1 MGTNGRE
8 YGYLNDDSNL
18 ERVIKPA
25 ENGNTVVS
33 TIDVNIQ
40 NAVEKRINEWMADP
54 GSEHI
59 GVVVMNPNN
68 GEVLAMA
75 NNSMF
80 DLNNPRSA
88 ADSFSEEELRE
99 MGLKEAMQTYNRQ
112 HKKTHGSTIT
122 IDQVPEHY
130 SADEIR
136 SYGLQVAW
144 NQKWRNYD
152 ISDTY
157 EPGSPSKIFT
167 VAAALEEGVISPND
181 TFYCDGY
188 QEVAGHQIKCT
199 AFRKGGHGMLT
210 VAEALMVSCNDALM
224 QIAAKM
230 GATTFTRYMNAFGF
244 GQKTGIDLPG
254 EADAKGLVRSASE
267 MNSADLAT
275 NSFGQNYNCSMIQM
289 AAAYG
294 SVINGGSYYE
304 PHVVKQILNDQGS
317 VVKEVKPKLVRETVS
332 ESTSSFIK
340 DALFRTVSEGTGRA
354 AAVEG
359 YEIAGKTGTAEK
371 IPRSAKNYLLS
382 FCGFAPAYDP
392 QVLVY
397 VTVDTPHVE
406 DQPHSIYASSVF
418 SKIMGDILPYL
429 NVFPSV
435 DFEQQQSEAA
445 AQLPEA
451 EGITDNSSVTP
462 ETEAEPKVYETEEYI
477 EPGADSDLPEDV
489 PESTETDETGKN
501 GTDAGGGYVPPAQ
514 TVPETSASES
524 SQESSE
530 AESESSTEA
539 EKQTESAGESTSQAE
554 RETMSATSSAG
565 E

>member
-1 MGTNGRE
+1 
-8 YGYLNDDSNL
+8 
-18 ERVIKPA
+18 
-25 ENGNTVVS
+25 
-33 TIDVNIQ
+33 
-40 NAVEKRINEWMADP
+40 
-54 GSEHI
+54 
-59 GVVVMNPNN
+59 
-68 GEVLAMA
+68 
-75 NNSMF
+75 
-80 DLNNPRSA
+80 
-88 ADSFSEEELRE
+88 
-99 MGLKEAMQTYNRQ
+99 
-112 HKKTHGSTIT
+112 
-122 IDQVPEHY
+122 
-130 SADEIR
+130 
-136 SYGLQVAW
+136 
-144 NQKWRNYD
+144 
-152 ISDTY
+152 
-157 EPGSPSKIFT
+157 
-167 VAAALEEGVISPND
+167 
-181 TFYCDGY
+181 
-188 QEVAGHQIKCT
+188 
-199 AFRKGGHGMLT
+199 MLT

-340 DALFRTVSEGTGRA
+340 DALFRTVSEGTGKA

-435 DFEQQQSEAA
+435 DFEQQSEAA

>member
-1 MGTNGRE
+1 
-8 YGYLNDDSNL
+8 
-18 ERVIKPA
+18 
-25 ENGNTVVS
+25 
-33 TIDVNIQ
+33 
-40 NAVEKRINEWMADP
+40 
-54 GSEHI
+54 
-59 GVVVMNPNN
+59 
-68 GEVLAMA
+68 
-75 NNSMF
+75 
-80 DLNNPRSA
+80 
-88 ADSFSEEELRE
+88 
-99 MGLKEAMQTYNRQ
+99 
-112 HKKTHGSTIT
+112 
-122 IDQVPEHY
+122 
-130 SADEIR
+130 
-136 SYGLQVAW
+136 
-144 NQKWRNYD
+144 
-152 ISDTY
+152 
-157 EPGSPSKIFT
+157 
-167 VAAALEEGVISPND
+167 
-181 TFYCDGY
+181 
-188 QEVAGHQIKCT
+188 
-199 AFRKGGHGMLT
+199 
-210 VAEALMVSCNDALM
+210 
-224 QIAAKM
+224 
-230 GATTFTRYMNAFGF
+230 MNAFGF

-304 PHVVKQILNDQGS
+304 PHVAKQILNDQGS

-340 DALFRTVSEGTGRA
+340 DALFRTVSEGTGKA

-397 VTVDTPHVE
+397 VTIDTPHVE
-406 DQPHSIYASSVF
+406 DQPHSTYASGVF

-489 PESTETDETGKN
+489 PESTETDEAGESGTG
-501 GTDAGGGYVPPAQ
+501 AGSGYVPPAQ
-514 TVPETSASES
+514 TTAETSASES
-524 SQESSE
+524 SPESSA
-530 AESESSTEA
+530 AEGESSTEA
-539 EKQTESAGESTSQAE
+539 ERQAESQTESAGESTSQAE
-554 RETMSATSSAG
+554 RETMSATSSA
-565 E
+565 EE

>member
-1 MGTNGRE
+1 
-8 YGYLNDDSNL
+8 
-18 ERVIKPA
+18 
-25 ENGNTVVS
+25 
-33 TIDVNIQ
+33 
-40 NAVEKRINEWMADP
+40 
-54 GSEHI
+54 
-59 GVVVMNPNN
+59 
-68 GEVLAMA
+68 
-75 NNSMF
+75 
-80 DLNNPRSA
+80 
-88 ADSFSEEELRE
+88 
-99 MGLKEAMQTYNRQ
+99 
-112 HKKTHGSTIT
+112 
-122 IDQVPEHY
+122 
-130 SADEIR
+130 
-136 SYGLQVAW
+136 
-144 NQKWRNYD
+144 
-152 ISDTY
+152 
-157 EPGSPSKIFT
+157 
-167 VAAALEEGVISPND
+167 
-181 TFYCDGY
+181 
-188 QEVAGHQIKCT
+188 
-199 AFRKGGHGMLT
+199 MLT
-210 VAEALMVSCNDALM
+210 VAEALMVSCNDAMM

-230 GATTFTRYMNAFGF
+230 GATTFTRYMDAFGF

-289 AAAYG
+289 AAAYC

-340 DALFRTVSEGTGRA
+340 DALYRTVSEGTGKA

-382 FCGFAPAYDP
+382 FCGFAPVYDP

-406 DQPHSIYASSVF
+406 DQPHSTYASGVF

-489 PESTETDETGKN
+489 PESTETDETGES
-501 GTDAGGGYVPPAQ
+501 GTDAGSGYVPPAQ
-514 TVPETSASES
+514 TASETSASES
-524 SQESSE
+524 SPESSA

-539 EKQTESAGESTSQAE
+539 ERQMESQTESAGESTSQAE

>member
-1 MGTNGRE
+1 MSDDDKLE
-8 YGYLNDDSNL
+8 ALNSLWKN
-18 ERVIKPA
+18 
-25 ENGNTVVS
+25 
-33 TIDVNIQ
+33 
-40 NAVEKRINEWMADP
+40 
-54 GSEHI
+54 
-59 GVVVMNPNN
+59 
-68 GEVLAMA
+68 
-75 NNSMF
+75 F
-80 DLNNPRSA
+80 C
-88 ADSFSEEELRE
+88 
-99 MGLKEAMQTYNRQ
+99 
-112 HKKTHGSTIT
+112 
-122 IDQVPEHY
+122 
-130 SADEIR
+130 
-136 SYGLQVAW
+136 
-144 NQKWRNYD
+144 

-157 EPGSPSKIFT
+157 EPGSTIKPFT
-167 VAAALEEGVISPND
+167 VATALETGALKGDE
-181 TFYCDGY
+181 TFYCGGMLHVGDHDIHCINR
-188 QEVAGHQIKCT
+188 E
-199 AFRKGGHGMLT
+199 GHGT
-210 VAEALMVSCNDALM
+210 QTIKEAVQNSCNVALM
-224 QIAAKM
+224 QI
-230 GATTFTRYMNAFGF
+230 GALIGKDNLSKYQHVFGF
-244 GQKTGIDLPG
+244 GELTGIDLPG
-254 EADAKGLVRSASE
+254 DASTEGLLYTPENMDDAS
-267 MNSADLAT
+267 LAT
-275 NSFGQNYNCSMIQM
+275 NSFGQNFNVTMTQLVSGFCSL
-289 AAAYG
+289 
-294 SVINGGSYYE
+294 INGGDYYE

-340 DALFRTVSEGTGRA
+340 DALFRTVSEGTGKA

-435 DFEQQQSEAA
+435 DFEQQSEAA

>member
-1 MGTNGRE
+1 
-8 YGYLNDDSNL
+8 
-18 ERVIKPA
+18 
-25 ENGNTVVS
+25 
-33 TIDVNIQ
+33 
-40 NAVEKRINEWMADP
+40 
-54 GSEHI
+54 
-59 GVVVMNPNN
+59 
-68 GEVLAMA
+68 MA

-88 ADSFSEEELRE
+88 ADSCSEEELRTY
-99 MGLKEAMQTYNRQ
+99 GLKEAMQTYNRQ
-112 HKKTHGSTIT
+112 HKKTDGSTIT
-122 IDQVPEHY
+122 TDQVPEHY

-136 SYGLQVAW
+136 SFGLQVAW

-152 ISDTY
+152 ISDTF

-210 VAEALMVSCNDALM
+210 AAEALMVSCNDAMM

-230 GATTFTRYMNAFGF
+230 GATTFTRYMTAFGF

-289 AAAYG
+289 AAAYC

-304 PHVVKQILNDQGS
+304 PHVVKQILNEQGS

-332 ESTSSFIK
+332 ESTSNFIK
-340 DALFRTVSEGTGRA
+340 DALFRTVSEGTGKA

-397 VTVDTPHVE
+397 VTIDTPHVE
-406 DQPHSIYASSVF
+406 DQPHSTYASGVF

-435 DFEQQQSEAA
+435 DFETQQNEAA

-451 EGITDNSSVTP
+451 EGITDNSGLTSETETP
-462 ETEAEPKVYETEEYI
+462 EEPKVYETEEYI
-477 EPGADSDLPEDV
+477 EPGDDSDLPEDV
-489 PESTETDETGKN
+489 PESTEDGEN
-501 GTDAGGGYVPPAQ
+501 GGSYVLPPQ
-514 TVPETSASES
+514 TVSETSASENS
-524 SQESSE
+524 NGSEETSAKTADQNETGAQEN
-530 AESESSTEA
+530 
-539 EKQTESAGESTSQAE
+539 QPE
-554 RETMSATSSAG
+554 RETMSETSAAG

>member
-1 MGTNGRE
+1 M
-8 YGYLNDDSNL
+8 
-18 ERVIKPA
+18 
-25 ENGNTVVS
+25 
-33 TIDVNIQ
+33 
-40 NAVEKRINEWMADP
+40 
-54 GSEHI
+54 
-59 GVVVMNPNN
+59 
-68 GEVLAMA
+68 
-75 NNSMF
+75 
-80 DLNNPRSA
+80 
-88 ADSFSEEELRE
+88 
-99 MGLKEAMQTYNRQ
+99 
-112 HKKTHGSTIT
+112 
-122 IDQVPEHY
+122 
-130 SADEIR
+130 
-136 SYGLQVAW
+136 
-144 NQKWRNYD
+144 
-152 ISDTY
+152 
-157 EPGSPSKIFT
+157 
-167 VAAALEEGVISPND
+167 ISPND

-210 VAEALMVSCNDALM
+210 VAEALMVSCNDAMM

-230 GATTFTRYMNAFGF
+230 GVTTFTRYMTAFGF

-254 EADAKGLVRSASE
+254 EADAKKLVRSASE
-267 MNSADLAT
+267 MYSADLAT

-304 PHVVKQILNDQGS
+304 PHVVKQILNEQGS

-332 ESTSSFIK
+332 ESTSNFIK
-340 DALFRTVSEGTGRA
+340 DALFRTVSEGTGKA

-397 VTVDTPHVE
+397 VTIDTPHVE
-406 DQPHSIYASSVF
+406 DQPHSTYASGVF

-435 DFEQQQSEAA
+435 DFETQQNEAA

-451 EGITDNSSVTP
+451 EGITDNSGLTSETETP
-462 ETEAEPKVYETEEYI
+462 EEPKVYETEEYI
-477 EPGADSDLPEDV
+477 EPGDDSDLPEDV
-489 PESTETDETGKN
+489 PESTEDGEN
-501 GTDAGGGYVPPAQ
+501 GGSYVLPPQ
-514 TVPETSASES
+514 TVPETSASENS
-524 SQESSE
+524 NGSEETSAKTADQNETGAQEN
-530 AESESSTEA
+530 
-539 EKQTESAGESTSQAE
+539 QPE
-554 RETMSATSSAG
+554 RETMSETSAAG

>member
-1 MGTNGRE
+1 M
-8 YGYLNDDSNL
+8 
-18 ERVIKPA
+18 IKPA

-112 HKKTHGSTIT
+112 HKKTDGSTIT

-340 DALFRTVSEGTGRA
+340 DALFRTVSEGTGKA